1 MFILLFGENKTA
13 VDKTGLITNCAVLK
27 VVLGVPRSRSNFYA
41 LLVNKHQLACGAKTL
56 LTSPMATTI
65 VNVKHEH
72 YRILVANLYEHNC
85 LQGQKTRSDKNNKS

>member
-41 LLVNKHQLACGAKTL
+41 LLVNKHQLACGAKTF
-56 LTSPMATTI
+56 LTSSTATTI
-65 VNVKHEH
+65 VNEH
-72 YRILVANLYEHNC
+72 YRILVANLYEPNC